1 MTTGRFVDYCIEWNE
16 ANEPPEDDR
25 KDGKKVRKNKDKE
38 VNRRAAGQ
46 SDWDALLG

>member
-16 ANEPPEDDR
+16 ANEPPEEIR
-25 KDGKKVRKNKDKE
+25 KDGKKVKKKKE
-38 VNRRAAGQ
+38 TESKRRAANQ